1 MHSINFIYRKKNFL
15 IMKRLVVKVGTNLIT
30 DKSGKLNIK
39 VMESIVSQIC
49 HLHKLGYQ
57 ILLVSSGAVAA
68 GKEALEN
75 PIQRKDVPFRQI
87 LASIGQSRLM
97 NIYQQL
103 FAEYNVIVSQALLT
117 RKDIDDR
124 IGYLNIRDT
133 LLGLID
139 HNVVPIINE
148 NDVVNTEELG
158 EIIFGDNDTLSALVS
173 NLIDA
178 DSLILLS
185 DIDGL
190 YTADPIN
197 NKDAKLIK
205 HVDFNDFQIDE
216 YVKDETIHEMSRGGM
231 VAKIEAAKL
240 ATTWGSTVYIDSGY
254 KKTVLVDIINNKQ
267 EGTVFVSSGDK
278 IESRRRWLLSGLTH
292 NGKVEIDSGAVVAL
306 KTKNGSLLPAGII
319 KIEGQFEK
327 GDIVYIIDSLG
338 NIIGCG
344 VSNYSSVD
352 VNQIKG
358 MNSKDIKNQFNEFT
372 HDEIIHRNNLVI
384 L

>member
-306 KTKNGSLLPAGII
+306 MTKNGSLLPAGII